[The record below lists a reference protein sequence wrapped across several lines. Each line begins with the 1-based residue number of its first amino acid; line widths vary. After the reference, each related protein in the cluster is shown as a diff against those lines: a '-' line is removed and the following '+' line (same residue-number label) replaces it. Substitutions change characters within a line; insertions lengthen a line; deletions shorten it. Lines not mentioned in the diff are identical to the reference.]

1 MLQSLDERR
10 GSKPARYKEV
20 RNDAGPAQ
28 SAGVGMSAAVQLGMG
43 TAINAVRLS
52 LGIVFLA
59 FGYVKFF
66 PFEVEG
72 VAPFVMVHPL
82 LNWMLPFIGKAGAAS
97 FLGVVELLA
106 RILILASFRFPLTG
120 LAGGILTVITF
131 ATTVTLFLFLPGVF
145 EESAGGFPAA
155 SGTGQFLLK
164 DLVLFAGGL
173 VLIAEARQR
182 LQATR

>member
-1 MLQSLDERR
+1 MS
-10 GSKPARYKEV
+10 GS
-20 RNDAGPAQ
+20 AQ
-28 SAGVGMSAAVQLGMG
+28 PGMATAVS
-43 TAINAVRLS
+43 AVRVS

-72 VAPFVMVHPL
+72 VAPFVHAHPL
-82 LNWMLPFIGKAGAAS
+82 LSWMLPFVGEAGVAA

-106 RILILASFRFPLTG
+106 GALILAGFRFPLAS
-120 LAGGILTVITF
+120 LAGGILTLVTF

-145 EESAGGFPAA
+145 EASAGGFPAA

-164 DLVLFAGGL
+164 DVVLFAGGL
-173 VLIAEARQR
+173 VLIADARER
-182 LQATR
+182 LQKTV